1 MVQVPYPSGC
11 EEPFVVL
18 VCAAIPPER
27 PGACAR
33 RRGMESHA
41 RGVVTL
47 DQSESTDAMY
57 RKLREIHIVT
67 MNLIALRRVRGGEA
81 AGARQAS
88 GGALSAE
95 LRLLCE
101 KVSQVSRKFLLR
113 SDLSVRFC
121 LDT

>member
-1 MVQVPYPSGC
+1 
-11 EEPFVVL
+11 
-18 VCAAIPPER
+18 
-27 PGACAR
+27 
-33 RRGMESHA
+33 MESHD
-41 RGVVTL
+41 RRVVTLEVTL

-88 GGALSAE
+88 RGSLSAE